1 MSDDLKAKAV
11 AFLEASAKHHPDVID
26 ALMAPDAT
34 YWTAGTPRLF
44 DYAGSR
50 DKPGI
55 VAYMATPSIFAGGA
69 DVQFGAITAEENRVA
84 VECVTGGT
92 TVADGRYYAN
102 AYHYLFTFEGGLIAS
117 VKEYLDTALAAEFFR
132 KP

>member
-1 MSDDLKAKAV
+1 MSEELKAKAR
-11 AFLEASAKHHPDVID
+11 AFLEASAAHDPEVID
-26 ALMAPDAT
+26 ALMAPDAS

-44 DYAGSR
+44 DYAGRR

-69 DVQFGAITAEENRVA
+69 EVRFGAITAEGDRVA

-92 TVADGRYYAN
+92 THDGRSYAN
-102 AYHYLFTFEGGLIAS
+102 AYHYLFTFRDGLITS

-132 KP
+132 K

>member
-11 AFLEASAKHHPDVID
+11 AFLEASAKHVPEVID

-69 DVQFGAITAEENRVA
+69 EVRFGAITAEDNRVA
-84 VECVTGGT
+84 VECITGGET
-92 TVADGRYYAN
+92 FDGRHYAN
-102 AYHYLFTFEGGLIAS
+102 AYHYLFTFRDGLIVS

-132 KP
+132 KG